1 MISFPSFFSKPP
13 SLKPLSLK
21 RYLVTLSLNR
31 LSFGVDGIHFD
42 VRISPQVQN
51 AVRRAVSVSMIKHS
65 RTESFFEVDKKE
77 RRENEKMAL
86 RQVCADVLLEGI
98 NTAKASSEAQIDFLG
113 QAALAKMFLEEIQS
127 GYRKLMTQLENLV
140 REEEFSRNFDQLEWL
155 KMKEKLTEVKQ
166 NQRRIV
172 RHVGEELFQ
181 VLADVQAKN
190 LRNIRESNFPAE
202 YILPD
207 NFFINPTLHADD
219 VADDFLLTDAYV
231 LLSQRSDE
239 PDNFNS
245 LKAIIDDLFSKTDL
259 GRESASDAALENRET
274 EEADIPP
281 MDGKAL
287 DPWLMEIDNI
297 DLMFNCFHTRDQY
310 KEAKKS
316 KKPKVIILELKSWME
331 IQQKLLNIF
340 YRKFKKARLLK
351 LIVAAYEMRSVYRS
365 YCPPL
370 RPLQVREYLVRRGSR
385 KQIIREMKRRKMNIH
400 TLAPLKETMRRI
412 KGCSAREKKEHLL
425 SFLKD
430 FLRYH
435 RDRENGR
442 LLKQAMEAV
451 NLLTDEKIL
460 MLSKKNRLLYEYP
473 LPEERVK
480 EEKPIIS
487 HVILKADIRGSMDV
501 TQTMVTR
508 GLNPASY
515 FSLNFFDPISD
526 ILGDYGASKVFIEG
540 DAIILSIFENEDAV
554 KGWYSV
560 ARACGLAVNM
570 LNIVRQ
576 YNVKNQQHDL
586 PVLELGIGIC
596 YKQSP
601 PSFLFDGD
609 SRIMISRAINLAD
622 RLSGC
627 DKQLRKRFKDQE
639 RMFNLSVFQ
648 HVQDEDL
655 KTTADDLS
663 LRYNVNGIELEPEGF
678 AKLSRE
684 INLTGIVYPMEDDE
698 KVKLYTGTVPT
709 VSGSY
714 QRLVIREGT
723 ILKVKPDTLD
733 VIGPTSRKYYEV
745 CTHPAIYEFIDTHP

>member
-21 RYLVTLSLNR
+21 RYLVNLSLNR

-42 VRISPQVQN
+42 VHISPQVQN
-51 AVRRAVSVSMIKHS
+51 AVRRAVSVLMIKHS

-86 RQVCADVLLEGI
+86 RQVCTDVLLEGI
-98 NTAKASSEAQIDFLG
+98 NTAKASSESQIDFLG
-113 QAALAKMFLEEIQS
+113 QAALAKMFLDEIQS

-140 REEEFSRNFDQLEWL
+140 RKEELSRNIDQLEWM
-155 KMKEKLTEVKQ
+155 KMKEKLTDVKQ

-172 RHVGEELFQ
+172 RYVGEELFH

-219 VADDFLLTDAYV
+219 VADDFLLMDAYV

-245 LKAIIDDLFSKTDL
+245 LKAIINDLFGKTDL
-259 GRESASDAALENRET
+259 GRGSASDAALENRET
-274 EEADIPP
+274 GEAEIPP
-281 MDGKAL
+281 VDGKAL

-385 KQIIREMKRRKMNIH
+385 KQIIREMKRRKMNMN

-412 KGCSAREKKEHLL
+412 KGCSARGKKEHLL

-487 HVILKADIRGSMDV
+487 HVILKADIRGSMDII
-501 TQTMVTR
+501 QTMVTR

-515 FSLNFFDPISD
+515 FSLNFFDPLSE
-526 ILGDYGASKVFIEG
+526 ILGDYDASKVFIEG
-540 DAIILSIFENEDAV
+540 DAIILSIFENEDTV

-570 LNIVRQ
+570 LDIVRQ

-627 DKQLRKRFKDQE
+627 DKQLRKRFKDPE

-648 HVQDEDL
+648 HVRDEDL

-698 KVKLYTGTVPT
+698 KVTLYTGTVPT

-714 QRLVIREGT
+714 QRLVIREGA

-745 CTHPAIYEFIDTHP
+745 CTHPAIYEFIDTHS